1 MRMKWYTVYAVCS
14 RTGQLC
20 GHACYEVF
28 TSQKD
33 TCVITV
39 FVNLR
44 WSTLHAHLENDVLK
58 RGESKVS
65 MVIQWLI
72 QNLNLRLTSICGYK
86 DKCLE
91 CTLG

>member
-1 MRMKWYTVYAVCS
+1 MRMKWYTVLAFVYAVCS

-20 GHACYEVF
+20 GHACYDVF

-65 MVIQWLI
+65 MVIH
-72 QNLNLRLTSICGYK
+72 
-86 DKCLE
+86 
-91 CTLG
+91 